1 VTLTTPAPVDS
12 TSSVPAA
19 VHAASRTPYL
29 DRELPLPN
37 PNPYFRR
44 IRPWQTVLILGLFA
58 FGTPFEIYLLILLVT
73 LIHEVGH
80 CLGGLMAGLAFD
92 GIRVGP
98 VELDS
103 YRRFHWQWNRST
115 IVGGH
120 AVMLP
125 RANSALP
132 VRVAAYIAG
141 GPVANILCA
150 FLALQLI
157 PEGDSHLAGL
167 TRLFVGGSFILGFGN
182 LIPFRRFGFSSDG
195 MRLGMLLFSKSR
207 DRWIYILRR
216 QSAIKYG
223 KCALAE
229 LPAAQVIDQSDRTV
243 DNLHTRWLAYAEADG
258 KGNYDLAAKYLEGCM
273 AMCSMA
279 PPDFREELIL
289 AAARFQATRCR
300 KNDLA
305 RQWLRDGNPAKARVN
320 RACTEALILFSED
333 KISEALSKVAEGGE
347 LVAQMPH
354 GPLKNAQ
361 ENAWKQLRDIFE
373 RELDSNKRASTDTL
387 PSDARP

>member
-1 VTLTTPAPVDS
+1 
-12 TSSVPAA
+12 
-19 VHAASRTPYL
+19 
-29 DRELPLPN
+29 
-37 PNPYFRR
+37 
-44 IRPWQTVLILGLFA
+44 
-58 FGTPFEIYLLILLVT
+58 
-73 LIHEVGH
+73 
-80 CLGGLMAGLAFD
+80 MAGLAFD

-103 YRRFHWQWNRST
+103 DRRFHWQWNRST

-167 TRLFVGGSFILGFGN
+167 TRLFVGGSFILGFGD
-182 LIPFRRFGFSSDG
+182 LVPFRRFGFSSDG
-195 MRLGMLLFSKSR
+195 MRLGMLLFSKAR
-207 DRWIYILRR
+207 DRWVFILRR
-216 QSAIKYG
+216 QSAIKHG
-223 KCALAE
+223 KSAPAD
-229 LPAAQVIDQSDRTV
+229 LPAAHVIDQGDKTF
-243 DNLHTRWLAYAEADG
+243 DNLHVKWLAYAEADG
-258 KGNYDLAAKYLEGCM
+258 KGNYDLAAKYLEACLG
-273 AMCSMA
+273 MCSMA

-289 AAARFQATRCR
+289 AAARFQATRYR

-305 RQWLRDGNPAKARVN
+305 REWLRDGNPAKARVN
-320 RACTEALILFSED
+320 RACTKALILFSED
-333 KISEALSKVAEGGE
+333 KIGEALSKVAEGRE
-347 LVAQMPH
+347 LVAQMPN

-361 ENAWKQLRDIFE
+361 ENAWKQLKDIFE
-373 RELDSNKRASTDTL
+373 RELDSRTGASTDTL
-387 PSDARP
+387 PSDAQP